1 MTRQF
6 VTELKENLTENI
18 LPYWVEKMQDPEGGF
33 YGECDFDDNLHK
45 DAPRGAILNARI
57 LWTFSAAARV
67 LGNEEYKKTAERQ
80 FQYIRDHFIDPE
92 YGGVYWSINADGT
105 PCDTKKQFYAIAF
118 TIYGLA
124 EYCRLTGSEEAK
136 NLAVELFR
144 IIEKYSR
151 DRERGGYIEAL
162 TREWQPIADM
172 RLSDKDLNSSKT
184 MNTHLHILEAYT
196 ALVRVWRTEES
207 IEAATSLLRL
217 FNSVIVSP
225 HNHHLGLFFDDNLKR
240 VELDISYGHDIEAS
254 WLMLESAHVI
264 GDKELLD
271 ETINVTYHLGHAALE
286 GKCVDG
292 SMVYERY
299 ASGRYNNQKHW
310 WVQAENVIG
319 QLYLAI
325 FHNEPEMLK
334 KAYQSWQYIDNNIVD
349 KGEGEWYWGR
359 NPDGSLMKEDKAG
372 FWKCPYHNSR
382 MCLEA
387 IERLNSN
394 C

>member
-18 LPYWVEKMQDPEGGF
+18 LPYWIEKMQNPEGGF

-57 LWTFSAAARV
+57 LWTFSASARV

-124 EYCRLTGSEEAK
+124 EYCRLTGSDDAR
-136 NLAVELFR
+136 NLAIELFR
-144 IIEKYSR
+144 IIEKHSR

-162 TREWQPIADM
+162 THEWQPIADM

-196 ALVRVWRTEES
+196 ALLRVWRTEES
-207 IEAATSLLRL
+207 LEAASSLLRL
-217 FNSVIVSP
+217 FNTVIVSP
-225 HNHHLGLFFDDNLKR
+225 DNHHLGLFFDDNLKR
-240 VELDISYGHDIEAS
+240 VEHDISYGHDIEAS

-271 ETINVTYHLGHAALE
+271 ETVNVTYHLGYAALE
-286 GKCVDG
+286 GRCVDG
-292 SMVYERY
+292 SMVYERH

-325 FHNEPEMLK
+325 YHNEPEMLK